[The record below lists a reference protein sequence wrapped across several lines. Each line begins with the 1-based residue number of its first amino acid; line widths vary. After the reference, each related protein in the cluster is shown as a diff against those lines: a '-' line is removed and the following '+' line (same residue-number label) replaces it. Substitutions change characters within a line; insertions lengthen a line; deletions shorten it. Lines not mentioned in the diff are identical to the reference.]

1 MPVVKKT
8 LQENYIFF
16 IRELSRIDS
25 CIKDMPIGSISAK
38 KIGGS
43 VYYYHQ
49 WREGKKV
56 KSLSLGKE
64 LPRDLVEGIN
74 KRKTF
79 EVQRKEILDNINV
92 IVKAVDSQGATVDEI
107 LRLFSINGVSATLIG
122 SYCLPVYRNQ
132 WKMSLPTM
140 RTQDVDFLIQV
151 PYKGKAVDVES
162 LIGGL
167 GFSIGFNPDG
177 STYFTNGVFKVEFL
191 TPEKGKGTDR
201 AIYIK
206 ELGIGAVPLRYLQML
221 LEQQVE
227 LKLEDY
233 SLSVPKPWV
242 FAFHKI
248 LITKS
253 RKDKG
258 KKEKDLLQ
266 AVSILREIAK
276 RPAEMKEAR
285 SYLAS
290 LPKPWVRYIK
300 DQLASSLPEVSE
312 ALKS

>member
-1 MPVVKKT
+1 MAVVKKT
-8 LQENYIFF
+8 LQENYLFF
-16 IRELSRIDS
+16 IRELARIDS
-25 CIKDMPIGSISAK
+25 RIKELPVGGISAK

-56 KSLSLGKE
+56 KSVSLGKA
-64 LPRDLVEGIN
+64 LPPDLAEGIN

-79 EVQRKEILDNINV
+79 EAQRKEILDNIDV
-92 IVKAVDSQGATVDEI
+92 IVKAVDVQRVTVEEI
-107 LRLFSINGVSATLIG
+107 LRLFSTHGVSATLIG
-122 SYCLPVYRNQ
+122 SYCLPVYRDQ
-132 WKMSLPTM
+132 WKMNLPTM
-140 RTQDVDFLIQV
+140 RTQDVDFLIQA
-151 PYKGKAVDVES
+151 PYKGKSVDIES
-162 LIGGL
+162 LIGDL

-177 STYFTNGVFKVEFL
+177 STYFTNGIFKVEFL
-191 TPEKGKGTDR
+191 TPEKGKGSDK
-201 AIYIK
+201 AIFIK

-221 LEQQVE
+221 IEQRVS

-233 SLSVPKPWV
+233 SLSIPKPWV

-253 RKDKG
+253 RKDKS

-276 RPAEMKEAR
+276 RPDEAEKAR
-285 SYLAS
+285 LYLVT
-290 LPKPWVRYIK
+290 LPKPWVKYIK
-300 DQLASSLPEVSE
+300 EQLAAGLPGF
-312 ALKS
+312 A

>member
-1 MPVVKKT
+1 MAVVKKT
-8 LQENYIFF
+8 LQENYLFF
-16 IRELSRIDS
+16 IRELARIDS
-25 CIKDMPIGSISAK
+25 GIKELPIGNISAK
-38 KIGGS
+38 KIGGA

-56 KSLSLGKE
+56 KSLSLGKA
-64 LPRDLVEGIN
+64 LTLDLVEEIN

-79 EVQRKEILDNINV
+79 EAQRKEILDNINV
-92 IVKAVDSQGATVDEI
+92 IVKAIDVQRVTVEEI
-107 LRLFSINGVSATLIG
+107 LRLFSMNGVNATLIG
-122 SYCLPVYRNQ
+122 SYCLPVYKNR
-132 WKMSLPTM
+132 WKMNLPTM

-162 LIGGL
+162 LIGDL

-191 TPEKGKGTDR
+191 TPEKGKGADK
-201 AIYIK
+201 AIFIK

-221 LEQQVE
+221 LEQQVS

-233 SLSVPKPWV
+233 SLSIPKPWV

-253 RKDKG
+253 RKDEG
-258 KKEKDLLQ
+258 KREKDLLQ
-266 AVSILREIAK
+266 AVSVLREVAK
-276 RPAEMKEAR
+276 RPVESKEAR
-285 SYLAS
+285 SYLGT
-290 LPKPWVRYIK
+290 LPKPWIKYIK
-300 DQLASSLPEVSE
+300 ERLAESLPEFIR
-312 ALKS
+312 